1 MNTKTKSILTS
12 VVLIFLLGCAGP
24 SREEMA
30 KAKMSES
37 MTDSIAAPA
46 SGFMSSSAAQENGK
60 DSTRKFIRTADLK
73 FKVKSVI
80 NSTYAIEN
88 ITKRFDGFVTYT
100 NLNSDIDNRTLIAM
114 SADSSVETTYYTV
127 SNSMTIRVPNTQ
139 LDTTLKSIATLIDY
153 LDYRIIKADDIAI
166 QYLSNQMT
174 QNRVEKNEERLKS
187 AIDNRGKKLNE
198 TTNAEENL
206 LNKQEQSDNAKI
218 ANLTLNDQVNYST
231 ITLSIYQRQ
240 TIKRELIANNSNVSE
255 YEPGFGSKLWESL
268 KFGWEILEGFF
279 IFIAKLWGV
288 ILIGIVFFII
298 IKKVVDKYS
307 KK

>member
-30 KAKMSES
+30 KAKMGES
-37 MTDSIAAPA
+37 MTDSIAAAA

-174 QNRVEKNEERLKS
+174 QNRVEKHEERLKS

-288 ILIGIVFFII
+288 ILIGIIFFVV